1 MQYMEDI
8 YQKLRSS
15 GLRST
20 KQRIQI
26 SKILFKSN
34 ETFHFTILDLEKMI
48 KKEFQEKIS
57 VATIYNTV
65 HAFQKKGYLKEIP
78 IDGNKKY
85 YDTNMN
91 DHHHFFD
98 EDSQTLKDLNK
109 SEIRISKIPNSPIN
123 KKIKSVEVLI
133 RLANDNQNQ
142 R

>member
-34 ETFHFTILDLEKMI
+34 ETFRFTILDLEKMI

-65 HAFQKKGYLKEIP
+65 HAFQKKGYLNQDYSPVDSNKNEMDFVDEYLKENVREVRVRNMASSHSDKFKVIY
-78 IDGNKKY
+78 KK
-85 YDTNMN
+85 
-91 DHHHFFD
+91 
-98 EDSQTLKDLNK
+98 E
-109 SEIRISKIPNSPIN
+109 
-123 KKIKSVEVLI
+123 KK
-133 RLANDNQNQ
+133 
-142 R
+142 

>member
-48 KKEFQEKIS
+48 KKEFQEK
-57 VATIYNTV
+57 
-65 HAFQKKGYLKEIP
+65 QL
-78 IDGNKKY
+78 
-85 YDTNMN
+85 
-91 DHHHFFD
+91 
-98 EDSQTLKDLNK
+98 
-109 SEIRISKIPNSPIN
+109 
-123 KKIKSVEVLI
+123 
-133 RLANDNQNQ
+133 
-142 R
+142 

>member
-1 MQYMEDI
+1 
-8 YQKLRSS
+8 
-15 GLRST
+15 
-20 KQRIQI
+20 
-26 SKILFKSN
+26 
-34 ETFHFTILDLEKMI
+34 MI

-78 IDGNKKY
+78 IDGNTKY

-98 EDSQTLKDLNK
+98 EDSQTLKDLDK